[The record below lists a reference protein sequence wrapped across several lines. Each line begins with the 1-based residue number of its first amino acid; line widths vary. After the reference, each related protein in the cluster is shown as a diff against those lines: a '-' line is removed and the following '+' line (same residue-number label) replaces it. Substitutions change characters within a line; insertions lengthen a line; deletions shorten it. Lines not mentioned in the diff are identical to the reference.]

1 MLSGWREGCVFES
14 PLSWG
19 WLCGARMLESQSQSA
34 GRPIWKQNVFFNLY
48 SGLTI
53 VDPLREQWQHTQHIS
68 CQEYEQ
74 PTIARA
80 LQCAEGGSN

>member
-1 MLSGWREGCVFES
+1 MFES

-19 WLCGARMLESQSQSA
+19 WLCGAHMLESVSIRREA
-34 GRPIWKQNVFFNLY
+34 DLETECLFFNLY
-48 SGLTI
+48 CGLTI

-80 LQCAEGGSN
+80 LQCAEGGRQVT